1 MGLRN
6 YTIKR
11 QSQGIYTAFN
21 TDLLSNTI
29 AKIWDGMEF
38 LNTST
43 RGGMKRLRMVK
54 NTAEIRRASQKLKD
68 GTEIG
73 FKSEVRTVITD
84 NPRKLRGSRVERLFF
99 EESGSHP
106 LLLKT
111 YSQGQALVEV
121 GATKVGMRFTW
132 GCVCK
137 DTVLYRSD
145 GTPVLVQDLKL
156 GDEILGFDNGQTTIE
171 PITYIQ
177 EPCDKPC
184 YEITTKYGNL
194 KCSFDHPILTRK
206 YYNYKKDGKVYW
218 RYDYVYKMA
227 QDITNKDFIIYSDG
241 IQQFGNDELKDPYF
255 IGILIGDGSYGRNKT
270 PRLFSCDPEIYNY
283 VENKY
288 DVVCERSHITKDE
301 KLYKELRINGTS
313 NQLRD
318 CGIYGQTKANKRL
331 PSNYQTL
338 SKESLAELIAG
349 LYDTDGYFSKS
360 RHVIELDQSSEELIK
375 QIQECLIKF
384 GIYSTYFEHKPLLKE
399 GRKDRNSWFV
409 LNIRDQQSIVNFY
422 KNIPIKVK
430 YKQDNLKL
438 QIQNIKP
445 KKRILKEGYREV
457 KVDSITDI
465 GIQPIYNLTANN
477 THTYIANN
485 IVTHNTGG
493 DSGPALAGLAS
504 IFYDPKAFNVLPY
517 KHTNN
522 LQKEVVYTG
531 FFIPAWAMV
540 WQCMDHRGFCSEEKG
555 RRYYDKN
562 RLEKSNNAEALMIYK
577 SEYCYVPEEAL
588 IREGNNRF
596 DSEKL
601 AEQLANIEL
610 HKIVKP
616 PIKGTLSWP
625 LDTNTGKHDFTKRPS
640 FNLGENSKLEI
651 VEYPMCDEHDIPYA
665 NLYCAGI
672 DSIDGDAS
680 TSSQANSG
688 DVSDFCIIIKKRQF
702 GISEPKYVAIYK
714 DRPKDVRTAYD
725 NAFKLLQ
732 WYNCKA
738 VVEATRV
745 GIITYFKEKNSLNYL
760 FKRPRAT
767 LSNPTSK
774 NIKQYGALATPAV
787 IDHQLELIEQ
797 FVYDYSH
804 TIEFPQMIQELL
816 KYSYENKRKFD
827 IVAAMGMCE
836 LADEEMYGKS
846 IKESTTQKEWRDIG
860 YYYDE
865 YGRKKY
871 GVIPKR

>member
-132 GCVCK
+132 G
-137 DTVLYRSD
+137 
-145 GTPVLVQDLKL
+145 
-156 GDEILGFDNGQTTIE
+156 
-171 PITYIQ
+171 
-177 EPCDKPC
+177 
-184 YEITTKYGNL
+184 
-194 KCSFDHPILTRK
+194 
-206 YYNYKKDGKVYW
+206 
-218 RYDYVYKMA
+218 
-227 QDITNKDFIIYSDG
+227 
-241 IQQFGNDELKDPYF
+241 
-255 IGILIGDGSYGRNKT
+255 
-270 PRLFSCDPEIYNY
+270 
-283 VENKY
+283 
-288 DVVCERSHITKDE
+288 
-301 KLYKELRINGTS
+301 
-313 NQLRD
+313 
-318 CGIYGQTKANKRL
+318 
-331 PSNYQTL
+331 
-338 SKESLAELIAG
+338 
-349 LYDTDGYFSKS
+349 
-360 RHVIELDQSSEELIK
+360 
-375 QIQECLIKF
+375 
-384 GIYSTYFEHKPLLKE
+384 
-399 GRKDRNSWFV
+399 
-409 LNIRDQQSIVNFY
+409 
-422 KNIPIKVK
+422 
-430 YKQDNLKL
+430 
-438 QIQNIKP
+438 
-445 KKRILKEGYREV
+445 
-457 KVDSITDI
+457 
-465 GIQPIYNLTANN
+465 
-477 THTYIANN
+477 
-485 IVTHNTGG
+485 TGG

-688 DVSDFCIIIKKRQF
+688 DVSDFCIAIKKRQF

-767 LSNPTSK
+767 LSNPTSQ

>member
-1 MGLRN
+1 MKKSELEKLAKQAKKGMEAKEKPKLVISTTSEEKVSETVPKKPKKEPIVWDVKIGDPIEYFDPDLSYEVTGYRPINDTRGLDFDPKPFSEMAQLFEKSGYYTTYLPKSKLYNDFWTEEYRKCQEGVTYNGYTITGDHYFFLNYYRMKTPVKGLDNIDGSKFEETFPTFCTEQYKWFHYVALCEYTNLDCNALKPRGVGWSEIAASMGLRN

-29 AKIWDGMEF
+29 TKIWDGMEF

-132 GCVCK
+132 G
-137 DTVLYRSD
+137 
-145 GTPVLVQDLKL
+145 
-156 GDEILGFDNGQTTIE
+156 
-171 PITYIQ
+171 
-177 EPCDKPC
+177 
-184 YEITTKYGNL
+184 
-194 KCSFDHPILTRK
+194 
-206 YYNYKKDGKVYW
+206 
-218 RYDYVYKMA
+218 
-227 QDITNKDFIIYSDG
+227 
-241 IQQFGNDELKDPYF
+241 
-255 IGILIGDGSYGRNKT
+255 
-270 PRLFSCDPEIYNY
+270 
-283 VENKY
+283 
-288 DVVCERSHITKDE
+288 
-301 KLYKELRINGTS
+301 
-313 NQLRD
+313 
-318 CGIYGQTKANKRL
+318 
-331 PSNYQTL
+331 
-338 SKESLAELIAG
+338 
-349 LYDTDGYFSKS
+349 
-360 RHVIELDQSSEELIK
+360 
-375 QIQECLIKF
+375 
-384 GIYSTYFEHKPLLKE
+384 
-399 GRKDRNSWFV
+399 
-409 LNIRDQQSIVNFY
+409 
-422 KNIPIKVK
+422 
-430 YKQDNLKL
+430 
-438 QIQNIKP
+438 
-445 KKRILKEGYREV
+445 
-457 KVDSITDI
+457 
-465 GIQPIYNLTANN
+465 
-477 THTYIANN
+477 
-485 IVTHNTGG
+485 TGG

-640 FNLGENSKLEI
+640 FNLGESSKLEI
-651 VEYPMCDEHDIPYA
+651 VEYPMCDEHDIPYT

-688 DVSDFCIIIKKRQF
+688 DVSDFCIVIKKRQF

-767 LSNPTSK
+767 LSNPTSQ